1 MDAIYANDLTQL
13 QALTAQNFDLNF
25 KYEHQSTEL
34 DDLVTPLAAAAY
46 LGRLE
51 MVSAILDCKFIDV
64 NLPTESTRNV
74 PSLYKPPKVHSF
86 NGRLH
91 IRKL

>member
-25 KYEHQSTEL
+25 KYEHLSTEL
-34 DDLVTPLAAAAY
+34 DDFVTPLAAASY

-51 MVSAILDCKFIDV
+51 IVNTILESKFIDV
-64 NLPTESTRNV
+64 NLPTESTCKVV
-74 PSLYKPPKVHSF
+74 PVY
-86 NGRLH
+86 NAA
-91 IRKL
+91 